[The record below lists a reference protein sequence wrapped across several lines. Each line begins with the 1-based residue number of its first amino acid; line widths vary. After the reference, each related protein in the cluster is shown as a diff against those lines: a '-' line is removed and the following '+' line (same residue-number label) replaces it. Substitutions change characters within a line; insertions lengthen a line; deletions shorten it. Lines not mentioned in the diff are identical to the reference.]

1 MNSFYF
7 FCITLVLS
15 ISPQIFAQDFITI
28 TSPNGGESWQAGSS
42 QVISWND
49 NLSENVKIELFKGGA
64 LHSTI
69 SISTPSD
76 GDRNWDIPLALA
88 SGSDYTIKITSV
100 DSATVFDFS
109 DANFTIYPPV
119 ITVTDPNGGENWI
132 IGDSYLIT
140 WTDNIVENVE
150 LQLYKGGSF
159 YTSITTSTTSDGSYT
174 WNIPGGTISGSD
186 YKIRI
191 ASVDNSN
198 IFDESNSNFTLA

>member
-15 ISPQIFAQDFITI
+15 IFPQIFAQNFITV
-28 TSPNGGESWQAGSS
+28 TSPNGGENWQAGSS

-49 NLSENVKIELFKGGA
+49 NLSENVKIELYKGGSF
-64 LHSTI
+64 HSTI
-69 SISTPSD
+69 SISTTSD
-76 GDRNWDIPLALA
+76 GSRTWDIPLALT
-88 SGSDYTIKITSV
+88 SGSDYSIKISSV
-100 DSATVFDFS
+100 DSVSVFDFS

-140 WTDNIVENVE
+140 WTDNIFENVE

-159 YTSITTSTTSDGSYT
+159 YTSITTSTASDGSYT
-174 WNIPGGTISGSD
+174 
-186 YKIRI
+186 
-191 ASVDNSN
+191 
-198 IFDESNSNFTLA
+198 